1 MMFFP
6 VLGKPQ
12 DVDLMV
18 CTDLI
23 DQVGGRLHSRGPE
36 VNTMDVEMEA
46 VWKKG

>member
-1 MMFFP
+1 MILFP

-23 DQVGGRLHSRGPE
+23 DQVAGEVTERGAGG
-36 VNTMDVEMEA
+36 
-46 VWKKG
+46 